1 MALFFVGSRSLL
13 HRPGAPPSTSIPICR
28 LPTPRPQPT
37 GDKNSRIQPK
47 PIIFCCCY
55 YHRPSIFIHH
65 RSSVF
70 RFHFQRQR
78 QNLINQTFSHWASS
92 ISLTSPIITQPREP
106 SSTKAIT
113 SSTSGQSL
121 SLLLK
126 ASGPIAWASQAAS
139 VVQPL
144 NHWAIISAGK
154 CGRGAAAAVEA
165 IRAEQKLAIWKFNFD
180 ASRAQ
185 NLTQFA
191 IAQ

>member
-47 PIIFCCCY
+47 PIIFCCCH

-121 SLLLK
+121 SLIKSLRPYSLGF
-126 ASGPIAWASQAAS
+126 SGSKRPY
-139 VVQPL
+139 
-144 NHWAIISAGK
+144 NHWTTGLLSVPVNVDEEQQQQQSRQFVQSRNWQYGNLISTRAG
-154 CGRGAAAAVEA
+154 RR
-165 IRAEQKLAIWKFNFD
+165 I
-180 ASRAQ
+180 
-185 NLTQFA
+185 
-191 IAQ
+191 